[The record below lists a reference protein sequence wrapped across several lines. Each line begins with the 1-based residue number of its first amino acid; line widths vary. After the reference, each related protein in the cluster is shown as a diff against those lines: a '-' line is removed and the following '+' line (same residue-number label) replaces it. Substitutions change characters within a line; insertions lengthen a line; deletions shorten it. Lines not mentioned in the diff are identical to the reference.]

1 MTQLTTSIEI
11 KAPQDEAVRQVLTP
25 EALQFLEGLHRTFN
39 ARRKE
44 LLEAREVR
52 QKELDSGSKLDF
64 LPETK
69 EIREGDWTV
78 AELPKDLQ
86 DRRVEITGPVD
97 RKMVINALNS
107 GAKLF
112 MACFEDATA
121 PTWHN
126 MIHGQINMYDAIRKT
141 ISYTQPGTGKT
152 YALND
157 EVAVLQIRPRGWHLL
172 EKHVEVDGEPMSGG
186 LFDFGLYFFHN
197 AKELLARGSGPYFYL
212 PKLEH
217 HLEARLWNDVF
228 RYAQDT
234 LGVPQGSIRATVLI
248 ETIPAAFQ
256 MDEIL
261 YELRDHSAGLN
272 CGRWDYIFSYI
283 KRLRN
288 QPDVILP
295 DRGQVTMTSPFMRAY
310 TLLAIKTCHKRNA
323 PAMGGMAAQIPIKGD
338 EAANA
343 AAFDKVREDKRR
355 EVTDGHDGTWVAHP
369 ALVAVALDEFNE
381 HMLEPNQIS
390 RKRDDVNVTAEDLV
404 EVLKGT
410 ITENG
415 LRVNCSVG
423 VQYIASWLRGNGAAP
438 INHLMED
445 AATAEIS
452 RTQVWQWIR
461 HPEGKLEDGRK
472 ITADLVD
479 QILEEELQKLQQ
491 QFGNDVYANGRF
503 EEAASLF
510 RRLVLN
516 DEFIEFLTVP
526 GYDQLEEVTDH
537 ESTES

>member
-381 HMLEPNQIS
+381 HMPEPNQIS
-390 RKRDDVNVTAEDLV
+390 RKRDDVTVTAEDLV

-461 HPEGKLEDGRK
+461 HPEGKVEDGRK

-479 QILEEELQKLQQ
+479 QVLEEELHKLQE